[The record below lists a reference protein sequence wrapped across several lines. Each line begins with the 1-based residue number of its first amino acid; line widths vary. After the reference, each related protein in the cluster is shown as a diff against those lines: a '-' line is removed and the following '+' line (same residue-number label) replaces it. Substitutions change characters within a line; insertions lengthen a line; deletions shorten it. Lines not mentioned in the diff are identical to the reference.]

1 MLCVTSSTVTQKNI
15 PGQVNHEGISFTFEG
30 SITKTKVCTPAKRM
44 ASKLAHNYLPE
55 FLALGLHSNKP
66 RHVTVNITET
76 CNQRCIYC
84 EIGKGVPST
93 QQDMLTVSDLIW
105 VIDEM
110 EKSGI
115 RRLSLCGGEPFLF
128 DGLLEVIKYASSK
141 NIRTSVTTN
150 GMTVYKC
157 SNAELAI
164 LRESKTDINISVDAF
179 NPEINAITR
188 GTATALPNA
197 LKSIKKLQQ
206 ENIPVTVLTAI
217 SRYNFHAL
225 HEFIKEAVELG
236 IRQVLFQP
244 IIFASNYPDRKTLED
259 KHQLNVG
266 PEGLATLMDQLRKI
280 YHFEKRHHLNTNVYR
295 ILPWIESYLKTAA
308 GQNGNWFFE
317 EVLEKLYCREIYA
330 TIDISYDG
338 NIQPCGLA
346 EASVNIHG
354 ERAAGLVAMWHH
366 ATAGLK
372 TDIEAGFYPGI
383 CNGCCHKFSRNML
396 ASIIRYPLKNRAAL
410 MKMVP
415 LLMSRI
421 ASRTW
426 KKLNRIS

>member
-1 MLCVTSSTVTQKNI
+1 
-15 PGQVNHEGISFTFEG
+15 
-30 SITKTKVCTPAKRM
+30 M

-66 RHVTVNITET
+66 RHVTVNITEK

-84 EIGKGVPST
+84 EIGKGIPTVQSEL
-93 QQDMLTVSDLIW
+93 LTVSDLKW

-110 EKSGI
+110 DKSGI
-115 RRLSLCGGEPFLF
+115 RRLSLCGGEPFMFHGLF
-128 DGLLEVIKYASSK
+128 EVVAYASLK

-157 SNAELAI
+157 SNAELEI
-164 LRESKTDINISVDAF
+164 LRESKTDINVSVDSF

-188 GTATALPNA
+188 GTASALPNA

-206 ENIPVTVLTAI
+206 KNIPVTVLTAI
-217 SRYNFHAL
+217 SRYNFHTL
-225 HEFIKEAVELG
+225 HEFIKEAVETG

-244 IIFASNYPDRKTLED
+244 IIYASNYPDRKTLDD

-266 PEGLATLMDQLRKI
+266 PEGLANLMDQLRRI
-280 YHFEKRHHLNTNVYR
+280 YHFEKRQPLNTNVYR

-330 TIDISYDG
+330 TIDISYNG
-338 NIQPCGLA
+338 SIQPCGLA

-354 ERAAGLVAMWHH
+354 DRSADLVAMWQQ
-366 ATAGLK
+366 ATAGIK
-372 TDIEAGFYPGI
+372 TELETGNYPGI

-396 ASIIRYPLKNRAAL
+396 ASVIRYPAKNRSAL
-410 MKMVP
+410 MKMMP
-415 LLMSRI
+415 LLLSRI